1 MGTIALHKNLVGKLD
16 LWLYIAGPIFM
27 LLGVVLSFVVIP
39 FGPQLIISNLG
50 IGIFYFIFVMDLV
63 ALGIAVS
70 GWGAN
75 TKDSIESCYRSIAQ
89 LTAYLVPIGLMAVG
103 VIMMAHSLSTVSIV
117 EAQSHVWFIVL
128 QPIGFL
134 LFLVAALMQTYR
146 PPFNGPFSAEINYGI
161 FGAYKGMNSGL
172 LSFIYSSLLFVVS
185 AMGATLFLGGWLG
198 PILPGFI
205 WLLLK
210 TFSIMALLL
219 WIGKKIKP
227 LSPTKMLAL
236 SWKILIPVGLLNV
249 LIVGALILLGVGP
262 K

>member
-1 MGTIALHKNLVGKLD
+1 MGAIVLNKNSVGKLD
-16 LWLYIAGPIFM
+16 LWLYIVGPVFM
-27 LLGVVLSFVVIP
+27 LLGLVLGFVVIP

-50 IGIFYFIFVMDLV
+50 IGIFYFIVVMDLV
-63 ALGIAVS
+63 ALGIATS

-89 LTAYLVPIGLMAVG
+89 LIAYLVPIGLMAVG

-128 QPIGFL
+128 QPLGFL
-134 LFLVAALMQTYR
+134 IFLVAALMQTYR
-146 PPFNGPFSAEINYGI
+146 PPFNGPFSPEINYGI
-161 FGAYKGMNSGL
+161 FGVYNGISLRL
-172 LSFIYSSLLFVVS
+172 LSFVYSGLFFVVS

-198 PILPGFI
+198 PVLPGFI

-219 WIGKKIKP
+219 WIGKKVKP
-227 LSPTKMLAL
+227 LSPAKMLAL
-236 SWKILIPVGLLNV
+236 AWKILIPVGLLNV